1 MSGLEPAR
9 GRESRRLV
17 RPKRQYFDIISTAA
31 IFLLTGSSV
40 ATSTVKMLVRS
51 TLLHR
56 DFDFVGRWVCV
67 GLLYCSGH
75 KLLSFLIDAL
85 FGWLCLVRVK

>member
-1 MSGLEPAR
+1 MVADDGEWFEACSGSGVPPL
-9 GRESRRLV
+9 G
-17 RPKRQYFDIISTAA
+17 FDIISTAA

-40 ATSTVKMLVRS
+40 ATSNVKMLVRG

-67 GLLYCSGH
+67 GLHFTVAATNFFRFSSMLCSAGCVWC
-75 KLLSFLIDAL
+75 
-85 FGWLCLVRVK
+85 G